1 MIALGLDPS
10 GSERKRSGLAVI
22 DESLKAE
29 SRVVKTDSE
38 IIQAIHETNPDVVA
52 IDSPLALPKGRCCA
66 DPSCACAVHGIVRSA
81 DRAVSRMGYRPF
93 WTLLPSMVNLTLRS
107 IRLRETLESSGFK
120 VIEVYPGAAQ
130 DRLGL
135 PRKQRGEDALLEGLY
150 GLGIRFPDP
159 DRKRVHDELDAVT
172 AAYVGLCWLKDEYE
186 AAGPPDEIQIIL
198 PLTPDSVIPAEAG
211 IHPLR

>member
-10 GSERKRSGLAVI
+10 GSERKRSGLALI
-22 DESLKAE
+22 DESLSSE
-29 SRVVKTDSE
+29 SRIVKTDAD
-38 IIQAIHETNPDVVA
+38 ILQAIHDTQPDVVA

-66 DPSCACAVHGIVRSA
+66 DPSCPCAVHGIVRSA

-107 IRLRETLESSGFK
+107 IQLREILEADGVK

-135 PRKQRGEDALLEGLY
+135 PRKQKGEDALLEGLC
-150 GLGIRFPDP
+150 GLGIRFTDAKT
-159 DRKRVHDELDAVT
+159 KRVHDELDAIT
-172 AAYVGLCWLKDEYE
+172 AAYVGLCWLQDSYE

-198 PLTPDSVIPAEAG
+198 PLPS
-211 IHPLR
+211 R

>member
-22 DESLKAE
+22 DEDLNAE
-29 SRVVKTDSE
+29 SRVVKTDAE
-38 IIQAIHETNPDVVA
+38 ILQAIHDAQPDVVA
-52 IDSPLALPKGRCCA
+52 IDSPLALPRGRCCA
-66 DPSCACAVHGIVRSA
+66 DPSCACAVHGIVRGA

-107 IRLRETLESSGFK
+107 IRLRETLESTGIK

-135 PRKQRGEDALLEGLY
+135 PRKQRGEDALLQGLY
-150 GLGIRFPDP
+150 GLGIRFPKP
-159 DRKRVHDELDAVT
+159 DRKRVHDELDAIT
-172 AAYVGLCWLKDEYE
+172 AAYVGLCWLQNAFE

-198 PLTPDSVIPAEAG
+198 PLAA
-211 IHPLR
+211 R

>member
-1 MIALGLDPS
+1 MLALGLDPS
-10 GSERKRSGLAVI
+10 GSERKRSGLAII

-29 SRVVKTDSE
+29 SRVVKTDAD
-38 IIQAIHETNPDVVA
+38 ILQAVRDVHPDVVA

-66 DPSCACAVHGIVRSA
+66 DPACACAVYGIVRSA
-81 DRAVSRMGYRPF
+81 DRVVSRMGYRPF

-107 IRLRETLESSGFK
+107 IRLRETLESSGIK

-135 PRKQRGEDALLEGLY
+135 PRKQQGEDALLEGLY

-159 DRKRVHDELDAVT
+159 DRKRVHDELDAIT

-198 PLTPDSVIPAEAG
+198 PLAS
-211 IHPLR
+211 R

>member
-22 DESLKAE
+22 DEALSTE
-29 SRVVKTDSE
+29 SRVVKTDAE
-38 IIQAIHETNPDVVA
+38 ILQAIQDAQPDVVA

-66 DPSCACAVHGIVRSA
+66 DPSCPCAIHGIVRSA
-81 DRAVSRMGYRPF
+81 DRVVSRMGYRPF

-107 IRLRETLESSGFK
+107 IRLRETLESEGIK

-135 PRKQRGEDALLEGLY
+135 PRKQRGEEALLQGLY

-159 DRKRVHDELDAVT
+159 DRKRVHDELDAIT

-198 PLTPDSVIPAEAG
+198 PLPAQ
-211 IHPLR
+211 

>member
-10 GSERKRSGLAVI
+10 GSERKRSGLAII
-22 DESLKAE
+22 DEALSTE
-29 SRVVKTDSE
+29 SRVVKTDAE
-38 IIQAIHETNPDVVA
+38 ILQAIQDAQPDVVA

-66 DPSCACAVHGIVRSA
+66 DPTCPCAVHGIVRAA
-81 DRAVSRMGYRPF
+81 DRVVSRMGYRPF

-107 IRLRETLESSGFK
+107 IRLRETLESEGIK

-135 PRKQRGEDALLEGLY
+135 PRKQRGEEALLQGLY
-150 GLGIRFPDP
+150 SLGIRFPDP
-159 DRKRVHDELDAVT
+159 DRKRVHDELDAIT
-172 AAYVGLCWLKDEYE
+172 AAYVGLCWLQNAYE

-198 PLTPDSVIPAEAG
+198 PLPAQ
-211 IHPLR
+211 

>member
-1 MIALGLDPS
+1 MISLGLDPS

-22 DESLKAE
+22 DESLSAE
-29 SRVVKTDSE
+29 SRIVRTDAD
-38 IIQAIHETNPDVVA
+38 ILQAVREVQPDVVA
-52 IDSPLALPKGRCCA
+52 IDAPLSLPKGRCCA
-66 DPSCACAVHGIVRSA
+66 DPSCPCSVHGIVRSA

-107 IRLRETLESSGFK
+107 IRLRETLESKGVK

-135 PRKQRGEDALLEGLY
+135 PRKQRGEDALLEGLLR
-150 GLGIRFPDP
+150 LGIRFTDDKP
-159 DRKRVHDELDAVT
+159 KRVHDELDAVT
-172 AAYVGLCWLKDEYE
+172 AAYVGLCWLQDAYE

-198 PLTPDSVIPAEAG
+198 PQPSP
-211 IHPLR
+211 

>member
-10 GSERKRSGLAVI
+10 GSERKRSGLALI
-22 DESLKAE
+22 DESLSSE
-29 SRVVKTDSE
+29 SRIVKTDAD
-38 IIQAIHETNPDVVA
+38 ILQAIHDTQPDVVA

-66 DPSCACAVHGIVRSA
+66 DPSCPCAVHGIVRSA

-107 IRLRETLESSGFK
+107 IRLREILEADGVK

-135 PRKQRGEDALLEGLY
+135 PRKQKGEDALLEGLC
-150 GLGIRFPDP
+150 GLGIRFTD
-159 DRKRVHDELDAVT
+159 DKTKRVHDELDAIT
-172 AAYVGLCWLKDEYE
+172 AAYVGLCWLQDSYE

-198 PLTPDSVIPAEAG
+198 PLPS
-211 IHPLR
+211 R

>member
-22 DESLKAE
+22 DESLNAE
-29 SRVVKTDSE
+29 SRVVKTDAE
-38 IIQAIHETNPDVVA
+38 IIQAIHETQPDVVA
-52 IDSPLALPKGRCCA
+52 IDSPLALPRGRCCA
-66 DPSCACAVHGIVRSA
+66 DPACPCAVHGIVRGA

-107 IRLRETLESSGFK
+107 IRLRETLESDGIE

-135 PRKQRGEDALLEGLY
+135 PRKQRGEDALLQGLY
-150 GLGIRFPDP
+150 GLGVRFPDP
-159 DRKRVHDELDAVT
+159 DRKRVHDELDAIT
-172 AAYVGLCWLKDEYE
+172 AAYVGLCWLQNAYE
-186 AAGPPDEIQIIL
+186 AAGPADEIQIIL
-198 PLTPDSVIPAEAG
+198 PLAPDSAAPAQVG

>member
-22 DESLKAE
+22 DELLNAE
-29 SRVVKTDSE
+29 SRVVKTDAD
-38 IIQAIHETNPDVVA
+38 ILQAIHETKPDVVA

-66 DPSCACAVHGIVRSA
+66 DPSCPCAVHGIVRSA
-81 DRAVSRMGYRPF
+81 DRAVSRMGYHPF

-107 IRLRETLESSGFK
+107 IRLRETLESAGIN

-135 PRKQRGEDALLEGLY
+135 PRKQHGEDALLQGLY
-150 GLGIRFPDP
+150 GLGIRIPDP
-159 DRKRVHDELDAVT
+159 HRKRVHDELDAIT
-172 AAYVGLCWLKDEYE
+172 AAYVGLCWLQDSYE

-198 PLTPDSVIPAEAG
+198 PLALDSVIPAETG
-211 IHPLR
+211 THPPR

>member
-10 GSERKRSGLAVI
+10 GSERKRSGLALI
-22 DESLKAE
+22 DESLSAE
-29 SRVVKTDSE
+29 SRIVKTDAD
-38 IIQAIHETNPDVVA
+38 ILQAINDTQPDVVA

-66 DPSCACAVHGIVRSA
+66 DPSCPCAVHGIVRSA

-107 IRLRETLESSGFK
+107 IQLREILEADGVK

-135 PRKQRGEDALLEGLY
+135 PRKQKGEGALLEGLCS
-150 GLGIRFPDP
+150 LGIRFTDGKT
-159 DRKRVHDELDAVT
+159 KRVHDELDAIT
-172 AAYVGLCWLKDEYE
+172 AAYVGMCWLQDSYE

-198 PLTPDSVIPAEAG
+198 PLPS
-211 IHPLR
+211 R

>member
-1 MIALGLDPS
+1 MISLGLDPS

-22 DESLKAE
+22 DDSLNAE
-29 SRVVKTDSE
+29 SRIVKTDAD
-38 IIQAIHETNPDVVA
+38 ILQAVHDVRPDVVA
-52 IDSPLALPKGRCCA
+52 IDAPLSLPKGRCCA
-66 DPSCACAVHGIVRSA
+66 DTSCPCAVHGIVRSA

-93 WTLLPSMVNLTLRS
+93 WTLLPSMVNLTLRC
-107 IRLRETLESSGFK
+107 IGLRETLESMGVK

-150 GLGIRFPDP
+150 GLGIGFPDP

-172 AAYVGLCWLKDEYE
+172 AAYVGLCWLQNAFE
-186 AAGPPDEIQIIL
+186 ATGPPDEMQIIL
-198 PLTPDSVIPAEAG
+198 PLAPESVIPASTG
-211 IHPLR
+211 MHSPR